1 MLRKTRAHRGL
12 AVLTLALALAGA
24 VLAPTPGAAQPRAD
38 AGVTGDTQAAAEAF
52 REGAERYQQ
61 GSYTL
66 AAQSF
71 RRALSLA
78 PHPNTRFNLAR
89 SLEAAGEIAE
99 ALATWEAYRA
109 EVRAPADVRD
119 AETRIGA
126 LRERPVE
133 VFVASEPLGAS
144 LTVDADPAPTGVTP
158 LRVRLRPGAHVLLL
172 RRDGH
177 RERVQRVEVAP
188 ATPQDVSVRL
198 EAVVAPPP
206 PATPPATPAG
216 PTQDERILA
225 RRRRGFLG
233 WFSGRA
239 AATFGLAWP
248 RQSLRFANGVDLT
261 LFVRRIVAVQMHVL
275 RIEDAG
281 SPLMVLGELGWV
293 YAADDIDIGLFL
305 HAGALLDCD
314 QSCPE
319 GTSASELIA
328 GGTVRADVV
337 LHPHIGVGLF
347 ARFSWLN
354 LDLTRSE
361 SLLSSLGFSVSLYL

>member
-12 AVLTLALALAGA
+12 TVLSLALMGA
-24 VLAPTPGAAQPRAD
+24 ALAPTPGAAQPRAD

-61 GSYTL
+61 GAYVL

-78 PHPNTRFNLAR
+78 PHPYTRFNLAR

-109 EVRAPADVRD
+109 EVRAPDDVRD
-119 AETRIGA
+119 AETRIAA

-144 LTVDADPAPTGVTP
+144 LTVDADSAPTGVTP

-177 RERVQRVEVAP
+177 RERVQRVEVSP
-188 ATPQDVSVRL
+188 ATPQDVTVRL
-198 EAVVAPPP
+198 EAEPAPPP
-206 PATPPATPAG
+206 PPAPPPAPAG

-225 RRRRGFLG
+225 RRQRGFLG

-314 QSCPE
+314 QACPE

-337 LHPHIGVGLF
+337 LHPYIGVGLF

-354 LDLTRSE
+354 LDLSRSE

>member
-1 MLRKTRAHRGL
+1 MLRPTRAHRGL
-12 AVLTLALALAGA
+12 AVPTLAFAAWALAPAKG
-24 VLAPTPGAAQPRAD
+24 VAQPRVD
-38 AGVTGDTQAAAEAF
+38 AVASGGTAAAAEAF
-52 REGAERYQQ
+52 REGAARYQR
-61 GSYTL
+61 GEYSL
-66 AAQSF
+66 AAQAF
-71 RRALSLA
+71 RRAQGLS

-89 SLEAAGEIAE
+89 SLEAAGELAE
-99 ALATWEAYRA
+99 ALAAWEAYRA
-109 EVRAPADVRD
+109 EVRGPDDVRD
-119 AETRIGA
+119 ADARIAA

-144 LTVDADPAPTGVTP
+144 LTLDADPAPSGVTP
-158 LRVRLRPGAHVLLL
+158 LRVRVRPGAHVLLL
-172 RRDGH
+172 RREGY

-188 ATPQDVSVRL
+188 VTPQDVTVRL
-198 EAVVAPPP
+198 EPEAAPAPPARP
-206 PATPPATPAG
+206 PSPPG

-314 QSCPE
+314 QACPE

-337 LHPHIGVGLF
+337 LHPYIGVGLF

-354 LDLTRSE
+354 LELTRSE

>member
-1 MLRKTRAHRGL
+1 MLRPTRARRGL
-12 AVLTLALALAGA
+12 AVLIFAFAAGVCHPVSA
-24 VLAPTPGAAQPRAD
+24 GAQPRVD
-38 AGVTGDTQAAAEAF
+38 AGVTGETAAAAAAF
-52 REGAERYQQ
+52 REGAERYQR
-61 GSYTL
+61 GEYSL

-71 RRALSLA
+71 RRAQGLA

-89 SLEAAGEIAE
+89 SLEAAGELTE
-99 ALATWEAYRA
+99 ALAAWEAYRA
-109 EVRAPADVRD
+109 EVRAPDDVRD
-119 AETRIGA
+119 ADARIEA
-126 LRERPVE
+126 LRSRPVE
-133 VFVASEPLGAS
+133 VFVATEPLGAS
-144 LTVDADPAPTGVTP
+144 LTVDADPAPSGVTP
-158 LRVRLRPGAHVLLL
+158 LRVRLRPGAHVLVL
-172 RRDGH
+172 RREGH

-188 ATPQDVSVRL
+188 ATPQDVTVRL
-198 EAVVAPPP
+198 EPEASPAPAVTPAPP
-206 PATPPATPAG
+206 TPRA

-225 RRRRGFLG
+225 RRRGGFLG

-314 QSCPE
+314 QICPE

-354 LDLTRSE
+354 LEFTRSE
-361 SLLSSLGFSVSLYL
+361 SLLSTLGFSVSLYL

>member
-1 MLRKTRAHRGL
+1 MLRPTRAHRGL
-12 AVLTLALALAGA
+12 AGLTLAFAAGL
-24 VLAPTPGAAQPRAD
+24 LAPTPGAAQPRAD
-38 AGVTGDTQAAAEAF
+38 AGVAGGAPAAAEAF
-52 REGAERYQQ
+52 REGAERYQR
-61 GSYTL
+61 GEYSL

-71 RRALSLA
+71 RRAQGLA
-78 PHPNTRFNLAR
+78 PHPYTRFNLAR
-89 SLEAAGEIAE
+89 SLEAAGELAE

-109 EVRAPADVRD
+109 EVRAPDDVRD
-119 AETRIGA
+119 AESRIAA

-144 LTVDADPAPTGVTP
+144 LTVDADPAPSGVTP

-172 RRDGH
+172 RREGH
-177 RERVQRVEVAP
+177 RERVQRVEVSP
-188 ATPQDVSVRL
+188 ATPQDVTVRL
-198 EAVVAPPP
+198 EPEAPAS
-206 PATPPATPAG
+206 PAPQPVPAPAG

-225 RRRRGFLG
+225 RRQGGFLG
-233 WFSGRA
+233 WFSARA

-305 HAGALLDCD
+305 HAGALLDCN
-314 QSCPE
+314 QVCPE

-354 LDLTRSE
+354 LELTRSE

>member
-12 AVLTLALALAGA
+12 AVLTLALAG
-24 VLAPTPGAAQPRAD
+24 VVHAPIPGAAQPRAD
-38 AGVTGDTQAAAEAF
+38 AGVAGGNLAAAEAF
-52 REGAERYQQ
+52 REGAEHYQR
-61 GSYTL
+61 GAYSL

-71 RRALSLA
+71 RRALGLA
-78 PHPNTRFNLAR
+78 PHPYTRFNLAR

-99 ALATWEAYRA
+99 ALSTWEAYRA
-109 EVRAPADVRD
+109 EVRAPDDVRD
-119 AETRIGA
+119 AETRIAA

-144 LTVDADPAPTGVTP
+144 LTVDADPAPSGLTP

-177 RERVQRVEVAP
+177 RERVQRVEVSP
-188 ATPQDVSVRL
+188 ATPQDLTVRM
-198 EAVVAPPP
+198 EPEQAPTPTPPP
-206 PATPPATPAG
+206 TPAPAA

-225 RRRRGFLG
+225 RRQRGFLG

-261 LFVRRIVAVQMHVL
+261 LFVRRILAVQMHVL

-281 SPLMVLGELGWV
+281 SPLMVLGEIGWV

-314 QSCPE
+314 QVCPE

-354 LDLTRSE
+354 LELTRSE